1 MSQSLFSPPR
11 RGLIRC
17 LVPLLILLV
26 HIPVSA
32 GFTHGNVGY
41 AIESES
47 EKTCYAYGGVNAS
60 GDIEIPEYVNGYKVI
75 GIDRECFYGNKNITS
90 VTLPSTL
97 KSIGLQAFNECS
109 SLKSVK
115 FPENLEEI
123 ELETYAFAHCNSL
136 EIINIPCP
144 AIIRESAFY
153 DCTSLRKAVLGGGLD
168 DVIGMNNQ
176 AFNGCTLSPLV
187 INGTFQPSKY
197 NESFGLNPESYIIC
211 RANSLS
217 EVKKRFNGRIYSFDD
232 EFIITSI
239 APLIC
244 GFKIMAEYNP
254 YYQGTPSNQL
264 PTICFDSYNQKTE
277 EIVLEMSKEII
288 IKNLS
293 YGIEYTILFGIPQP
307 NGGDSKI
314 IKYTMRTKSP
324 KIECDYKATQ
334 TTLTIHSIT
343 AEQDESVIPEVFS
356 RNPHTGEEKLYS
368 GEEIT
373 FTKLSYDRNYVI
385 GTAYYNSRKV
395 DIWAQ
400 TKPIYLN
407 VNVKTGATS
416 IHLTGSYDSGDAE
429 VFKTEWYIYVNRKW
443 HPTTD
448 GDKVILTGLAPGTSI
463 RYQYAVNYSTES
475 KEEEIILPPLE
486 LNMLRPKGVSSTKT
500 IVAAET
506 NIDDIEASVGFQW
519 KKYEAPASLAPNEGY
534 AVVSEGV
541 LEGYIRNLQPTSFYN
556 VRAFYKDA
564 EEHYYYSD
572 WTTFDPSDF
581 SFFEPTVR
589 TYPTEEIGQNNAT
602 LRGYVLAGT
611 DDIVSQGFQYWLAS
625 APQSVR
631 QAAAP
636 STSVFTVE
644 AQGQLMSATLD
655 GLRPGSE
662 YRYRAFVQ
670 TQAGYKYG
678 DEQSFETLAMSGVE
692 GVVSEVT
699 APEIVG
705 YYDLSG
711 RRYTEPRRGL
721 NIILYS
727 DGTTRKEYVR

>member
-1 MSQSLFSPPR
+1 MNQ
-11 RGLIRC
+11 
-17 LVPLLILLV
+17 
-26 HIPVSA
+26 
-32 GFTHGNVGY
+32 
-41 AIESES
+41 
-47 EKTCYAYGGVNAS
+47 
-60 GDIEIPEYVNGYKVI
+60 
-75 GIDRECFYGNKNITS
+75 NITS
-90 VTLPSTL
+90 VSLPSTL
-97 KSIGLQAFNECS
+97 KTIGVEAFYGCNYIT
-109 SLKSVK
+109 SVK

-123 ELETYAFAHCNSL
+123 EIETHAFQFCNRLET
-136 EIINIPCP
+136 INIPCSTT
-144 AIIRESAFY
+144 IHYDAFEY
-153 DCTSLRKAVLGGGLD
+153 CSSLRKAVLGGGLD
-168 DVIGMNNQ
+168 DVIEIYSY
-176 AFNGCTLSPLV
+176 AFRYCLSSLV
-187 INGTFQPSKY
+187 INGTFHSW
-197 NESFGLNPESYIIC
+197 NSGDFGLNPESYIIC
-211 RANSLS
+211 RSNSLS
-217 EVKKRFNGRIYSFDD
+217 EVEKYFEGRIYTFDD
-232 EFIITSI
+232 EFIISSI
-239 APLIC
+239 TPLIC
-244 GFKIMAEYNP
+244 GLKIKADYNP

-264 PTICFDSYNQKTE
+264 PTICFDSNGQKTE
-277 EIVLEMSKEII
+277 KIVLEMSKEIN

-293 YGIEYTILFGIPQP
+293 CNKEYTILFEIPQP
-307 NGGDSKI
+307 DGGDNKI
-314 IKYTMRTKSP
+314 IKHTVRTKSP
-324 KIECDYKATQ
+324 KIECDYTATQ

-368 GEEIT
+368 GEEIS
-373 FTKLSYDRNYVI
+373 FTNLSYDSSHNV
-385 GTAYYNSRKV
+385 GTAYYNSSEV
-395 DIWAQ
+395 EIPAQ

-416 IHLTGSYDSGDAE
+416 IHLNGSYDSGDAKVDE
-429 VFKTEWYIYVNRKW
+429 TGWWIYINGKGSGNMTE
-443 HPTTD
+443 
-448 GDKVILTGLAPGTSI
+448 GDEIILTGLAPGTSI
-463 RYQYAVNYSTES
+463 RYQYAVNYSTKS
-475 KEEEIILPPLE
+475 KEEEIVLPSLE
-486 LNMLRPKGVSSTKT
+486 LKMLRPKGVSSTKT

-534 AVVSEGV
+534 AVVTDGV